1 MNFIEDHMKL
11 KMTQL
16 LKYHIRSTIYAIC
29 LFYQIQMLCVR
40 LIFEARIIGNMDFNE
55 DHMKLKIL
63 IFLGRIIGNMGFNQ
77 DHIKLRKQN
86 S

>member
-1 MNFIEDHMKL
+1 
-11 KMTQL
+11 
-16 LKYHIRSTIYAIC
+16 
-29 LFYQIQMLCVR
+29 MLCVR

-63 IFLGRIIGNMGFNQ
+63 IFLARIIGNMGFNQ